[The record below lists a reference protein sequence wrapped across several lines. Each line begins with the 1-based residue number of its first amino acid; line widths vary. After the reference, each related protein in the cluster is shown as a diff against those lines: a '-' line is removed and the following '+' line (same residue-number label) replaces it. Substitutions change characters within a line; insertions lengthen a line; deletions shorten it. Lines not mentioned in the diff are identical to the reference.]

1 MGFEHIIGNNKIKA
15 LLESSIINNNVLHSY
30 MFIGQE
36 GIGKY
41 LFAKEFAKS
50 ILCVSD
56 DSSSIPQKPCNSCKS
71 CTEFDTENHPDF
83 LTFQSEDGKNIK
95 IEQIRYL
102 QEKISEKPI
111 VSSKKVYI
119 INDSD
124 LMTKEAQNC
133 LLKTLEEP
141 PLYAVIILVL
151 SNENKLLNTIKSRC
165 TKINFTPLTNE
176 EIIQY
181 FHTTYG
187 ESNFSQNILEVC
199 NGSIGK
205 ALKLKDNVQIYQDID
220 LLIENIMHMDI
231 VDIWNNSEVLYK
243 SKDFIHDLL
252 DYMNVIFMHSL
263 KQNNN
268 MKYANCIECIEKA
281 KSRLLSNANYDMT
294 IDYLLINL
302 WEELNEKY
310 SRC

>member
-1 MGFEHIIGNNKIKA
+1 MSFEHIIGNDKIKT
-15 LLESSIINNNVLHSY
+15 LLESSIDNHNVLHSY

-50 ILCVSD
+50 ILCIIE
-56 DSSSIPQKPCNSCKS
+56 DSSSSHKKPCDNCKS
-71 CTEFDTENHPDF
+71 CTEFSTDNHPDF
-83 LTFQSEDGKNIK
+83 LTIGSEDGKNIK

-165 TKINFTPLTNE
+165 TKINFVPLTNE
-176 EIIQY
+176 EIINY
-181 FHTTYG
+181 FHITYG

-205 ALKLKDNVQIYQDID
+205 ALKLKDNFQIYQDID
-220 LLIENIMHMDI
+220 NLIENISRSDI

-243 SKDFIHDLL
+243 SRDDIYDLL
-252 DYMNVIFMHSL
+252 EYMNVIFMHSL
-263 KQNNN
+263 KQNNI
-268 MKYANCIECIEKA
+268 KYANCITAIERA
-281 KSRLLSNANYDMT
+281 KTRLLSNANYDMT